1 MIFSNPRSMR
11 GLFLCIIAVVKFR
24 AVSLK
29 TGYCVGNHYF
39 CTLIIYRMNEHNYHL
54 DTKLIH
60 AGVEPDPVTGAIM
73 TPIYQT
79 STYVQAAPGDHKG
92 YEYAR
97 TQNPTRTV
105 LQNALAAIENGKY
118 GLSFGSGMA
127 ATDAVMKLL
136 SPGDEVIVSND
147 LYGGTY
153 RIMTKVFANYG
164 IKFHFISMHNAA
176 DVAQY
181 INSNT
186 KMIWIE
192 TPTNPLLNVIDIA
205 ACAEIAKKHQLI
217 LVADNTFASPYLQT
231 PLDLGADIVLHS
243 ATKYLGGHSDVVHGA
258 LVMNDAAL
266 EERLRFIQNSCG
278 AVPGPH
284 DCWLVLRG
292 IKTLHVRMQRHC
304 ENGEAIAKFLRN
316 HPKVGKVIWVGFED
330 HPNHDIARKQMRGF
344 GGMISF
350 TLKNDSIEE
359 AVQVLSKTKLFALA
373 ESLGGVES
381 LIGHPATMTH
391 ASIPREDRVKNGLV
405 DSLIRLSVGIENVED
420 LKADLQ
426 QAIG

>member
-1 MIFSNPRSMR
+1 MDNKKYK
-11 GLFLCIIAVVKFR
+11 LA
-24 AVSLK
+24 
-29 TGYCVGNHYF
+29 
-39 CTLIIYRMNEHNYHL
+39 
-54 DTKLIH
+54 TKMIH
-60 AGVEPDPVTGAIM
+60 AGVEPDPTTGAIM

-97 TQNPTRTV
+97 TQNPTRTA

-127 ATDAVMKLL
+127 ATDAVAKLL
-136 SPGDEVIVSND
+136 APGDEVVVAND

-153 RIMTKVFANYG
+153 RIFTKVFANYG
-164 IKFHFISMHNAA
+164 IKFHFIDMHNAENIR
-176 DVAQY
+176 QH

-186 KMIWIE
+186 KMIWAE
-192 TPTNPLLNVIDIA
+192 TPTNPLLNIVDIA
-205 ACAEIAKKHQLI
+205 AVAAIAKEHKI
-217 LVADNTFASPYLQT
+217 LMVVDNTFASPYLQN
-231 PLDLGADIVLHS
+231 PLDQGADIVLHS

-258 LVMNDAAL
+258 LIMNDSAL

-304 ENGEAIAKFLRN
+304 ENGEKIANFLRN
-316 HPKVGKVIWVGFED
+316 HPKVGKVYWCGFAD
-330 HPNHDIARKQMRGF
+330 HPNHDIAKKQMRGF
-344 GGMISF
+344 GGMMSF
-350 TLKNDSIEE
+350 TLKDDNLD
-359 AVQVLSKTKLFALA
+359 AAMNVLKKTELFALA

-381 LIGHPATMTH
+381 LIGHPASMTH
-391 ASIPREDRVKNGLV
+391 GSIPREERIKNGLV
-405 DSLIRLSVGIENVED
+405 DSLIRLSVGIEDVDDLIED
-420 LKADLQ
+420 LNN
-426 QAIG
+426 AIG

>member
-1 MIFSNPRSMR
+1 MAGSNY
-11 GLFLCIIAVVKFR
+11 K
-24 AVSLK
+24 
-29 TGYCVGNHYF
+29 
-39 CTLIIYRMNEHNYHL
+39 L

-60 AGVEPDPVTGAIM
+60 AGIEPDPTTGAIM

-105 LQNALAAIENGKY
+105 LQNALAAIENGTH
-118 GLSFGSGMA
+118 GLCFGSGMA
-127 ATDAVMKLL
+127 ATDAVIKLL
-136 SPGDEVIVSND
+136 MPGDEVIVSND

-164 IKFHFISMHNAA
+164 IKFHFIDMF
-176 DVAQY
+176 DAQN
-181 INSNT
+181 INNYVNGNT

-205 ACAEIAKKHQLI
+205 ACAAIAKKNNLL
-217 LVADNTFASPYLQT
+217 LVCDNTFASPYLQT

-258 LVMNDAAL
+258 LIVKDEQL
-266 EERLRFIQNSCG
+266 DEKLRFIQNSCG

-304 ENGEAIAKFLRN
+304 ENGEAIAKYLSS
-316 HPKVGKVIWVGFED
+316 HPKVGKVLWVGFES
-330 HPNHDIARKQMRGF
+330 HPNHAIAKKQMRGF

-350 TLKNDSIEE
+350 TLKNDDLNE
-359 AVQVLSKTKLFALA
+359 AIAVLSKTKLFALA

-381 LIGHPATMTH
+381 LIGHPASMTH

-405 DSLIRLSVGIENVED
+405 DSLIRLSVGIEDINDLIED
-420 LKADLQ
+420 LK